1 MKNVW
6 LQSLRDSKIDPKK
19 YILHTAIPSVVVSS
33 FVFIL
38 IYYMMIR
45 GGELDL
51 VIAGLFALLEIVI
64 ISAFILLP
72 LINRQNRRR
81 NIEQEMH
88 LFITRVGVLSTSD
101 ISRKGIFNIAQEMKE
116 YGELAIEINK
126 IFVLLDTWGLSI
138 GDACR
143 RVAKSTP
150 SVMFGDFLERL
161 AYAVESGEE
170 PKDFFAAEQEIILE
184 QYKILYAQAADSIAM
199 AGEIF
204 IAISMVMT
212 FLILIVA
219 LIPFILGVNT
229 NTWFYLSA
237 LLFIAVECL
246 MLYVFVAYVPRERV
260 WQETDIKTKISRNLN
275 YYFIASVGACFL
287 LGIIVFVFGD
297 QTNILKPYDAHDL
310 FHHRSFPISMAITLT
325 PLIVSG
331 YYTRKKEQEIIRTD
345 NNFAAFIRSLGST
358 SETSSI
364 APVQALKRL
373 KWHDFGPLTRHIE
386 ALYDRVNLR
395 IDPVRSWK
403 YFGAETG
410 SDLIT
415 KFSGMFV
422 RGLEAGGKPG
432 KAAQIISFNFTK
444 LIGLR
449 KKRYSIAASL
459 SGLFI
464 GIAIVIS
471 LVMFMAGGLVEILRD
486 LITESGA
493 DKSYIDVQIL
503 QVSDYNVTLF
513 VNLMFV
519 LIIIHAAITALIH
532 IIVAAGHKYGAFFNF
547 VIMVWIGAIMS
558 ELAPWVIIKLL
569 APS

>member
-1 MKNVW
+1 LKNVW
-6 LQSLRDSKIDPKK
+6 LQSLRDSNIDPKK
-19 YILHTAIPSVVVSS
+19 YILHTAIPSILVSS
-33 FVFIL
+33 IVFIL
-38 IYYMMIR
+38 IYYLMIR
-45 GGELDL
+45 GGPLDL
-51 VIAGLFALLEIVI
+51 FIAGLFVLLVMVI
-64 ISAFILLP
+64 ISGFILLP

-81 NIEQEMH
+81 KIEQEMH

-101 ISRKGIFNIAQEMKE
+101 ISRKGIFDIALEMKE
-116 YGELAIEINK
+116 YGELAVEINK

-184 QYKILYAQAADSIAM
+184 QYKILYAQASDTIAM
-199 AGEIF
+199 TAEIF
-204 IAISMVMT
+204 IAIVMVMT
-212 FLILIVA
+212 FLLLIVA
-219 LIPFILGVNT
+219 LIPFILGIPSKT
-229 NTWFYLSA
+229 MFYLSA
-237 LLFIAVECL
+237 LLFVAVECL
-246 MLYVFVAYVPRERV
+246 MLYMFIAYVPTERV
-260 WQETDIKTKISRNLN
+260 WQDTNIKTKVVKNLHF
-275 YYFIASVGACFL
+275 YFIISVGACFII
-287 LGIIVFVFGD
+287 GIVLFAFLD
-297 QTNILKPYDAHDL
+297 QTFFFKPEDSHKL
-310 FHHRSFPISMAITLT
+310 FHHRSFPITMAITLT
-325 PLIVSG
+325 PLIISG
-331 YYTRKKEQEIIRTD
+331 YYTRKKEREIIRTD
-345 NNFAAFIRSLGST
+345 NNFGAFIRSLGST

-373 KWHDFGPLTRHIE
+373 RWHDFGPLTRHIE

-395 IDPVRSWK
+395 IDPVLSWK

-449 KKRYSIAASL
+449 KRRYTIAASL

-464 GIAIVIS
+464 GIAIVLS
-471 LVMFMAGGLVEILRD
+471 LVMFMAGALVEILRQ

-503 QVSDYNVTLF
+503 QVGGYDVGLF

-519 LIIIHAAITALIH
+519 LVIFNAAITSLIH
-532 IIVAAGHKYGAFFNF
+532 VIVAAGHKYGALFNF
-547 VIMVWIGAIMS
+547 VVMVWIGAFMS
-558 ELAPWVIIKLL
+558 EAVPWVIIKLL
-569 APS
+569 AP